1 MRCTQAKEKDVSPI
15 QLSSFEQ
22 NTQWAA
28 MSLFVGIFDKHN
40 NLMELDILKFRLTD
54 KGKVNMP

>member
-1 MRCTQAKEKDVSPI
+1 
-15 QLSSFEQ
+15 
-22 NTQWAA
+22 